1 MINVITQHGASFK
14 GLAAYLLSDID
25 RQGDER
31 VAWTETHGLATDDPR
46 QATKIMIAT
55 AKSQAELKA
64 EAGVKNTGRKSHK
77 HVMHYVLS
85 WHPDEHGQ
93 IDRGEMLAAAKASM
107 SYLGTY
113 EGERLG
119 KGKTAKRTQHADEHQ
134 AIIVCHDEGPNKNPH
149 IHIMLNRVHPEHG
162 VMLPDSKDYEKLSA
176 WALDYRR
183 SQGKEDLCPART
195 QNAAKKAQGIV
206 TNNPRKPRNVYEQD
220 QAIDQADA
228 GSRKK
233 ALLELQAKRRKE
245 LATKT
250 AEMKKTQA
258 AAVQALEARHVA
270 AERQARS
277 ESAEVIK
284 ARTGDIRASYAPRVD
299 ELTKRQ
305 AAELAA
311 FNQAKG
317 TAAGHV
323 RNAWKA
329 FQTKQWMTEIRSR
342 PLDAVKHSFSL
353 AFDSGLQHRDIEK
366 HHGREQS
373 ALRGEQRREEL
384 DARRE
389 VRMDEGF
396 KIDDLRQHYHR
407 DRSDLM
413 LVHDMEQAKLKAE
426 WQQLDHDRLAT
437 AVEDERSIQAKAA
450 PGEGNQE
457 PESGQQEKKSAVEPV
472 VRREMDEVA
481 PSVEAISPE
490 EVERRKRIR
499 AAEERLRKAREKRM
513 NQGRRGPRRGI

>member
-1 MINVITQHGASFK
+1 MINVITAHGSSFK

-31 VAWTETHGLATDDPR
+31 VAWTETHGLATEDPE
-46 QATKIMIAT
+46 QAWRIMVAT
-55 AKSQAELKA
+55 AKSQADLKA

-113 EGERLG
+113 EGEKLG
-119 KGKTAKRTQHADEHQ
+119 KGKAAKRTQHADEHQ
-134 AIIVCHDEGPNKNPH
+134 AVIVCHDEGPRKNPH
-149 IHIMLNRVHPEHG
+149 VHIMLNRVHPEHG
-162 VMLPDSKDYEKLSA
+162 VMLPDTKDYEKLSA

-183 SQGKEDLCPART
+183 AQGKEDLCPARV

-206 TNNPRKPRNVYEQD
+206 TNDPRKPRNVYEQE
-220 QAIDQADA
+220 QAIEAA
-228 GSRKK
+228 EPGSRKK
-233 ALLELQAKRRKE
+233 ALLEQQEKRRKE

-250 AEMKKTQA
+250 AAMKANQA
-258 AAVQALEARHVA
+258 KAMQGLEARHVA

-277 ESAEVIK
+277 KTAEAVK
-284 ARTGDIRASYAPRVD
+284 ARTAQIRASYAPRVD
-299 ELTKRQ
+299 ELTERQ

-311 FNQAKG
+311 FDQAKG

-329 FQTKQWMTEIRSR
+329 FQTKQWMNDIRSR
-342 PLDAVKHSFSL
+342 PLEAMKHSFTL

-373 ALRGEQRREEL
+373 SLRGEQRREEL

-389 VRMDEGF
+389 LRTDEGF
-396 KIDDLRQHYHR
+396 KLDELRQKYHQAR
-407 DRSDLM
+407 NDLILEQGM
-413 LVHDMEQAKLKAE
+413 DQAKLTAE
-426 WQQLDHDRLAT
+426 WKQLDRDRLAT
-437 AVEDERSIQAKAA
+437 EIEDERSKRAKTSPQSDGRA
-450 PGEGNQE
+450 PGQ
-457 PESGQQEKKSAVEPV
+457 GQQQKKIGDDRNPLGEQVETSAETNP
-472 VRREMDEVA
+472 RDIPDGYLERLAAKQKAIDAAREQRQQEQDQ
-481 PSVEAISPE
+481 SPE
-490 EVERRKRIR
+490 
-499 AAEERLRKAREKRM
+499 
-513 NQGRRGPRRGI
+513 RGD